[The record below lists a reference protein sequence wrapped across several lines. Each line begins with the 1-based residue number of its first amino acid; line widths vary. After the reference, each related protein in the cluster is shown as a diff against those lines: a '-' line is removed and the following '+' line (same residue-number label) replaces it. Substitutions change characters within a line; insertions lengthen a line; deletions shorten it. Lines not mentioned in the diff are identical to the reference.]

1 MVEQILRSISK
12 SISQVGQETGQFRKA
27 ADGQNK
33 SIGNFIK
40 DVSKMFSSQ
49 NKQQAS
55 INTSLDDIQYN
66 SQQTNSKVSQSNDLI
81 QESISI
87 QTQMLSELRSV
98 SKGIGSLIEGLGLGG
113 FGGGGGTGSK
123 IASALLAGG
132 IGATAGA
139 LGGAGMNF
147 LSQQSG
153 LEITNFIGSGG
164 DANSGAGS
172 SQNAASAVNFF
183 KSKGWSDTHAAGIVG
198 NLQAE
203 SGKDLNPSSVGDDGS
218 AYGIAQWRND
228 RQTNF
233 SKFFGKRIQ
242 DSSFEEQLKFVQW
255 ELENTHADAAE
266 KIKQAKTASEAAA
279 LVDKYYEISSG
290 IHTQKRMDNAEALM
304 PEQTPEGDESSAP
317 ANTLM
322 QKSGVMGDTR
332 SGVSELQQRLAGVRK
347 LPLSSR
353 LRSVLDQAA
362 AAAGVEVVVYSG
374 GQSPK
379 GSGGPR
385 TGTTRHDNGNAAD
398 LYLMKDGKKLSDTN
412 PEDRAV
418 MAKFVSSAV
427 SAGATGVGA
436 GHGYM
441 GASNIHV
448 GFGKQATW
456 GGAPWI
462 QSAASG
468 IFNNKDLSAESG
480 VFGGGGASSAGFTP
494 TGNEGYDQ
502 YMSQLGGLGGLG
514 SAAAMLTQAGT
525 SLLTGMSGLSFD
537 NIASVFNNTGSESST
552 NSEIEDKEESPNIEN
567 DSNTSS
573 KAANLTPQPSV
584 DNRSTLIDNNASQTQ
599 IASQMPSVP
608 VSDKTQQ
615 GDVQSG
621 QSGYTTTAGNMS
633 LNGSKDTTL
642 PDWYRSLFG
651 VGGGRVV
658 PDGEFYQTLA

>member
-1 MVEQILRSISK
+1 MVEQILRSISR

-123 IASALLAGG
+123 IASALMAGG
-132 IGATAGA
+132 IGATAGV
-139 LGGAGMNF
+139 LGSAGYDF

-153 LEITNFIGSGG
+153 VDASNFGGGQYAQTSVGGTTGQILDTIKGRESRGDYSITNKSGPGGS
-164 DANSGAGS
+164 AASSASGAYQFIDSTWQALTKKFG
-172 SQNAASAVNFF
+172 
-183 KSKGWSDTHAAGIVG
+183 VG
-198 NLQAE
+198 TEFDRA
-203 SGKDLNPSSVGDDGS
+203 KDAPSE
-218 AYGIAQWRND
+218 
-228 RQTNF
+228 
-233 SKFFGKRIQ
+233 IQ
-242 DSSFEEQLKFVQW
+242 DAVAAKYVEDILARHNNDISWVPREWFAGPDGDLSEKEQAANRGITVEGYVDQW
-255 ELENTHADAAE
+255 MKEFAGNTR
-266 KIKQAKTASEAAA
+266 QN
-279 LVDKYYEISSG
+279 
-290 IHTQKRMDNAEALM
+290 QNN
-304 PEQTPEGDESSAP
+304 PEGDESSAP
-317 ANTLM
+317 ANTLV

-353 LRSVLDQAA
+353 LRGVLDQAA

-385 TGTTRHDNGNAAD
+385 TGSTRHDNGNAAD
-398 LYLMKDGKKLSDTN
+398 LYLMKDGRKLSDTN
-412 PEDRAV
+412 AEDRAV

-480 VFGGGGASSAGFTP
+480 VFGGASTAGFTP

-525 SLLTGMSGLSFD
+525 SLMSGMSGLSFD

-552 NSEIEDKEESPNIEN
+552 NNEIEDKEESPNIES
-567 DSNTSS
+567 DSNASS
-573 KAANLTPQPSV
+573 KITNLTPQPAV
-584 DNRSTLIDNNASQTQ
+584 DNRSTLINNNASQNQ
-599 IASQMPSVP
+599 IASQMPSVS
-608 VSDKTQQ
+608 VSDRTQQ
-615 GDVQSG
+615 GDIQGG
-621 QSGYTTTAGNMS
+621 QSGYTTTAGNMA
-633 LNGSKDTTL
+633 LNGLKDTTL
-642 PDWYRSLFG
+642 PDWYRSLYG

-658 PDGEFYQTLA
+658 PDGDFYQTLA

>member
-1 MVEQILRSISK
+1 MVEQILRSISR

-132 IGATAGA
+132 IGAAAGA
-139 LGGAGMNF
+139 LGGAGINF

-153 LEITNFIGSGG
+153 TEITNFIGSGG

-172 SQNAASAVNFF
+172 SQNAANAINFF

-203 SGKDLNPSSVGDDGS
+203 SGKDLNPSSVGDDGT

-242 DSSFEEQLKFVQW
+242 DSSFEEQLKFIQW

-304 PEQTPEGDESSAP
+304 PEQTPEGDGDVMAMSGPVNLQKYSLKP
-317 ANTLM
+317 ASHVQGLDNGFQ
-322 QKSGVMGDTR
+322 QKLGKFFQEAEASGHDI
-332 SGVSELQQRLAGVRK
+332 K
-347 LPLSSR
+347 L
-353 LRSVLDQAA
+353 
-362 AAAGVEVVVYSG
+362 YSG
-374 GQSPK
+374 YRSPERQK
-379 GSGGPR
+379 ELFADAVKKYGSPEAARRWVAPPGR
-385 TGTTRHDNGNAAD
+385 SRHNYGLAAD
-398 LYLMKDGKKLSDTN
+398 LKFLTPGAKEWAHQNASKYGLN
-412 PEDRAV
+412 FR
-418 MAKFVSSAV
+418 MA
-427 SAGATGVGA
+427 
-436 GHGYM
+436 H
-441 GASNIHV
+441 
-448 GFGKQATW
+448 
-456 GGAPWI
+456 
-462 QSAASG
+462 
-468 IFNNKDLSAESG
+468 ESWHIEPI
-480 VFGGGGASSAGFTP
+480 GASSNVPASSDGISFPMSGGLGLTGEQ

-525 SLLTGMSGLSFD
+525 SLLSGVSGLSFD
-537 NIASVFNNTGSESST
+537 NIASVFNNTGSESSSDGEFEE
-552 NSEIEDKEESPNIEN
+552 NEESTGVENIN
-567 DSNTSS
+567 NTSS

-608 VSDKTQQ
+608 VSDRTQQ
-615 GDVQSG
+615 GDIQGG
-621 QSGYTTTAGNMS
+621 QSGYTRTAGNMS